1 MVRRGTA
8 LPRTYTETR
17 GCRDPRSP
25 TRSSDSKRW
34 PRWAGK
40 SDGPTWWKSA
50 RFATPGRT
58 WRIFCEQYDGVI
70 ELYNSKFANPGLAFM
85 KLPKENGPVTE
96 VQFDEDVEWTWWEI
110 WHD

>member
-1 MVRRGTA
+1 VEVPPG
-8 LPRTYTETR
+8 
-17 GCRDPRSP
+17 GSQ
-25 TRSSDSKRW
+25 
-34 PRWAGK
+34 G
-40 SDGPTWWKSA
+40 DG
-50 RFATPGRT
+50 
-58 WRIFCEQYDGVI
+58 DGVI